1 MWFISSW
8 ESIDISDSLLRPL
21 SEERELERVA
31 AVLTGFFI
39 KETSTRR
46 MRQLKLL
53 IDFKKIVLILQAVSH
68 STTRLIIADSTLHV
82 E

>member
-8 ESIDISDSLLRPL
+8 ESIDISDSLLWPL
-21 SEERELERVA
+21 SEEHELERVA

-39 KETSTRR
+39 KETSTRG

-53 IDFKKIVLILQAVSH
+53 IDLK
-68 STTRLIIADSTLHV
+68 
-82 E
+82 

>member
-21 SEERELERVA
+21 SEERELEHVA

-53 IDFKKIVLILQAVSH
+53 IDLNNSIEITGSVP
-68 STTRLIIADSTLHV
+68 
-82 E
+82 